1 MSIRVLKLNEDSSWM
16 WESDSLSIL
25 VDPWFTVS
33 QIDLAPWFSEQF
45 HLNPQPLISDIKKP
59 HYIFISHP
67 FTDHCNKETLL
78 QFDPTIPILGESNT
92 LTKIKRWNYF
102 KNLIN
107 INDFEKVKIERIN
120 KKSLFDLVHNAFLIS
135 FENKKLVYAPHGF
148 KSLNKHI
155 TADVLITSCSTYH
168 LPWYLGGTINLSSII
183 KIGFRPLR
191 NNELLITLLK
201 MYRDTLRKG
210 YEVNRCLSAENLI
223 ALHKNQFSIV
233 VSS

>member
-1 MSIRVLKLNEDSSWM
+1 M

-78 QFDPTIPILGESNT
+78 QFDPTIPIIAETNI

-148 KSLNKHI
+148 KSLNKQI

>member
-1 MSIRVLKLNEDSSWM
+1 MAIRVVKLNEDSSWM

-33 QIDLAPWFSEQF
+33 QIDFAPWFSEQF
-45 HLNPQPLISDIKKP
+45 HLKPQPLISEIKKP
-59 HYIFISHP
+59 HFIFISHP

-78 QFDPTIPILGESNT
+78 QFDPTIPIIAENNT

-120 KKSLFDLVHNAFLIS
+120 KKTLFDLVHNAFLIS
-135 FENKKLVYAPHGF
+135 FENKKIVYAPHGF

-201 MYRDTLRKG
+201 M
-210 YEVNRCLSAENLI
+210 
-223 ALHKNQFSIV
+223 
-233 VSS
+233 